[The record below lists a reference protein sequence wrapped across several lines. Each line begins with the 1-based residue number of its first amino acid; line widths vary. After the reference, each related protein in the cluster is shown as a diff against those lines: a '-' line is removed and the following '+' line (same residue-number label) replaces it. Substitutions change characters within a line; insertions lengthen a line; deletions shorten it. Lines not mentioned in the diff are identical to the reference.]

1 MEEIFALIV
10 SMTLIAAVIPLFLW
24 KRRVD
29 ARSREEDAQP
39 PQVTSQ
45 FFFLSLLRNGLL
57 RNSSVLGL
65 PKGSGT

>member
-10 SMTLIAAVIPLFLW
+10 SMILIAAVIPLFLW

-39 PQVTSQ
+39 PLVTSQ
-45 FFFLSLLRNGLL
+45 FLFLFFFVSAAKWTVR
-57 RNSSVLGL
+57 
-65 PKGSGT
+65 